1 MSPETPNGTFTTVPH
16 TFLFGDGGEWGTV
29 NPKRPPVHV
38 VRMIMAV
45 VRMTFFLKLI
55 MSITH
60 KKNNSNNNNTTIA
73 TTTIIILIT
82 IIVTTITTTI
92 ITQLLLLLQQKI
104 QYYPNQ
110 NQYQKRNGE

>member
-1 MSPETPNGTFTTVPH
+1 MPPETPNGTFTTVPH
-16 TFLFGDGGEWGTV
+16 TFLFGDRGEWGTV
-29 NPKRPPVHV
+29 NLKRPPVHV

-60 KKNNSNNNNTTIA
+60 TKNNNSNNNNTTIA

-92 ITQLLLLLQQKI
+92 TQLLLLLQQKI